1 MVSCGMKIQCLN
13 LLIRLL
19 AVPACFGYPALV
31 FTTNDVQRHGII
43 VKQPGHGNF
52 SAALREIAA
61 HPKRKLPDWIGTLP
75 VLIIENASKQPVARL
90 SVRYD
95 LQFSDRPMVTWVHT
109 LIMAEK
115 GLVGGLGPGQ
125 SVFVFSGVI
134 HVGPGYAKAPDEQ
147 TIASQRSLLSQASH
161 ASISLDSI
169 IFEDGRILGPDQNGE
184 SDRYRAQQ
192 AAVRDMLAE
201 LRRLAADG
209 PSSASYL
216 LRLKDAN
223 PRPSLGFLV
232 ANRSRDRRF
241 HYESMQRRLAGFIA
255 FRSFNTQQTVD
266 YLSAVSEQMPDL
278 K

>member
-61 HPKRKLPDWIGTLP
+61 HPKSKLPDWIGTLP

-95 LQFSDRPMVTWVHT
+95 LQFSDRPMVRWVHT

-147 TIASQRSLLSQASH
+147 TIISAVPSIPGKSRIYFARFDHLRRWPHLGPRSEWRVGSVSCSAGCSQRH
-161 ASISLDSI
+161 ACRTPPTSC
-169 IFEDGRILGPDQNGE
+169 
-184 SDRYRAQQ
+184 
-192 AAVRDMLAE
+192 
-201 LRRLAADG
+201 
-209 PSSASYL
+209 
-216 LRLKDAN
+216 
-223 PRPSLGFLV
+223 
-232 ANRSRDRRF
+232 
-241 HYESMQRRLAGFIA
+241 
-255 FRSFNTQQTVD
+255 
-266 YLSAVSEQMPDL
+266 
-278 K
+278 